1 MNQQNLTGKKRTQK
15 EKKMTTAMNQK
26 QLEEFAF
33 YESGLSADGCLQKLD
48 SYALDSIERY
58 GRILVQKQKENFI
71 EGFQGCCY
79 TCEPVGI
86 LNQQLE
92 EQLKCIGED
101 GTEEHNAAV
110 KLRSKLSEA
119 LVKNDQLEE
128 IARRL
133 YGVVLHLN
141 VVTENKP
148 IMVVGESLYNETTDA
163 IKMYEDYNAN
173 T

>member
-1 MNQQNLTGKKRTQK
+1 MD
-15 EKKMTTAMNQK
+15 QK

-48 SYALDSIERY
+48 SYALEAIEKY
-58 GRILVQKQKENFI
+58 GRILVEKQKENFI

-79 TCEPVGI
+79 TCEPVGL

-110 KLRSKLSEA
+110 ELRSKLAEA

-133 YGVVLHLN
+133 YGVVLHLQEVSKTN
-141 VVTENKP
+141 
-148 IMVVGESLYNETTDA
+148 MVVVIGPNFYSETVDS